1 MVHRAV
7 SSCCD
12 WLECYFS
19 IGFATVIWKL
29 LYVLW
34 SGEIQILLYSEIQ
47 IHTTACCQ
55 YFIRQ
60 LGLYSKCG
68 SFYLC
73 HVGRIAVNICYGR
86 HHPLNWL
93 MYAINGAEI
102 CFNPSATVGALRLEW
117 INIFNHYPALDE
129 QDFCAISLQ
138 KALMLRVFEE
148 FWWTICM
155 LFWITT
161 LFPWSKGQT
170 LPVPWIREFNVSSLT
185 GILKRNMIRRWWGVC
200 TLYYF

>member
-1 MVHRAV
+1 
-7 SSCCD
+7 
-12 WLECYFS
+12 
-19 IGFATVIWKL
+19 
-29 LYVLW
+29 
-34 SGEIQILLYSEIQ
+34 
-47 IHTTACCQ
+47 
-55 YFIRQ
+55 
-60 LGLYSKCG
+60 
-68 SFYLC
+68 
-73 HVGRIAVNICYGR
+73 
-86 HHPLNWL
+86 

-129 QDFCAISLQ
+129 QGFCAISLQ

-185 GILKRNMIRRWWGVC
+185 GILKRNMIRRWWGVHYTISSEPMWPIEARC
-200 TLYYF
+200 AAIANNYYTVAINRIGTVSGTLCFYKTSWNSVGRLWEIEKRCYMFSVGLYPLFLSLN

>member
-1 MVHRAV
+1 MLFPPVV
-7 SSCCD
+7 
-12 WLECYFS
+12 
-19 IGFATVIWKL
+19 IGWNVTLALVLQLSFQL

-34 SGEIQILLYSEIQ
+34 SGEIQ

-60 LGLYSKCG
+60 LELYSKCG

-102 CFNPSATVGALRLEW
+102 CFNPSATVGALRLE
-117 INIFNHYPALDE
+117 
-129 QDFCAISLQ
+129 
-138 KALMLRVFEE
+138 
-148 FWWTICM
+148 
-155 LFWITT
+155 
-161 LFPWSKGQT
+161 
-170 LPVPWIREFNVSSLT
+170 
-185 GILKRNMIRRWWGVC
+185 
-200 TLYYF
+200 